1 MDGPLRVLCLT
12 NKLQVGGHECGRLT
26 FAKMVDRS
34 RFDYRFLTMTQTPDL
49 PDESL
54 IERAYLRP
62 LFEEIGFRV
71 ESLGEPDASEG
82 SRRGLLQILCSSW
95 GMLRTVRRLVK
106 CIRENRIEVIDAH
119 HTSAMFAASIA
130 GWLTG
135 TPVVLTAYH
144 IAAWKRPG
152 MGWLGQV
159 TFGWA
164 STVITDSKVR
174 GEEMRQWC
182 RRKSLPIEIIPTGV
196 FAPRAVTPVG
206 AMRRQIDIPEGSRV
220 VGMIAAFVEFKGHE
234 DLLDAAIEVCRQE
247 PDVVFLCQ
255 GASRGENAYEERLR
269 SRIDEAGLKDRF
281 LLRMV
286 SGEIGDVWQLFDVFA
301 HPTRFDS
308 LPLVVMEAMA
318 LRIPSV
324 VTEIGGIPEVVDH
337 EKTGL
342 VVPSREPSRMA
353 ESILH
358 LLRNRSEA
366 GRLAQAATDRY
377 RQSLSPEQMAR
388 NIEQII
394 ARAAGREPEVGTI
407 RGAA

>member
-1 MDGPLRVLCLT
+1 
-12 NKLQVGGHECGRLT
+12 
-26 FAKMVDRS
+26 
-34 RFDYRFLTMTQTPDL
+34 
-49 PDESL
+49 
-54 IERAYLRP
+54 
-62 LFEEIGFRV
+62 
-71 ESLGEPDASEG
+71 
-82 SRRGLLQILCSSW
+82 
-95 GMLRTVRRLVK
+95 
-106 CIRENRIEVIDAH
+106 
-119 HTSAMFAASIA
+119 
-130 GWLTG
+130 
-135 TPVVLTAYH
+135 
-144 IAAWKRPG
+144 
-152 MGWLGQV
+152 
-159 TFGWA
+159 
-164 STVITDSKVR
+164 
-174 GEEMRQWC
+174 
-182 RRKSLPIEIIPTGV
+182 
-196 FAPRAVTPVG
+196 
-206 AMRRQIDIPEGSRV
+206 
-220 VGMIAAFVEFKGHE
+220 
-234 DLLDAAIEVCRQE
+234 
-247 PDVVFLCQ
+247 
-255 GASRGENAYEERLR
+255 
-269 SRIDEAGLKDRF
+269 
-281 LLRMV
+281 MV

-366 GRLAQAATDRY
+366 DRLAQAATDRY